1 MILHTH
7 AHMHTHNA
15 CVHAHTHTHTH
26 TMHAYMHSHTQCTH
40 TCTHTHTHMRT
51 RTRTCTHTHTHTHTH
66 TVDDGSG
73 VIPCCQWRKEADSE
87 EGLVIPQLGQL
98 VSVYGRV
105 SEYREE
111 RQVKVNAICIEED
124 PNIEPLHWLEVIQ
137 LKRTVYAKPFSLP
150 PGVSTQSTVP
160 QKAMRETVTGT
171 ILHYIQTLGRSFTL
185 SELQRDEKLREACL
199 DAVSKNCSHSEWSE
213 VEVTRELTAVIS
225 TLPKEWHVVSTG
237 LTTLAADIVYEV
249 SQLHQELIAKH
260 VHS

>member
-1 MILHTH
+1 MLISSLLAETVANMILHT
-7 AHMHTHNA
+7 
-15 CVHAHTHTHTH
+15 HAHTHTHTH
-26 TMHAYMHSHTQCTH
+26 T
-40 TCTHTHTHMRT
+40 HTHK
-51 RTRTCTHTHTHTHTH
+51 
-66 TVDDGSG
+66 VDDGSG

-111 RQVKVNAICIEED
+111 RQVKVNVICIEED

-171 ILHYIQTLGRSFTL
+171 VLHYIQTLGRSFTL
-185 SELQRDEKLREACL
+185 SELQRDETLREACL

-249 SQLHQELIAKH
+249 SQLHQEIIAKH

>member
-1 MILHTH
+1 
-7 AHMHTHNA
+7 
-15 CVHAHTHTHTH
+15 
-26 TMHAYMHSHTQCTH
+26 
-40 TCTHTHTHMRT
+40 MRQSASCQSLSLRALST
-51 RTRTCTHTHTHTHTH
+51 RHFN
-66 TVDDGSG
+66 
-73 VIPCCQWRKEADSE
+73 
-87 EGLVIPQLGQL
+87 
-98 VSVYGRV
+98 GRV

-111 RQVKVNAICIEED
+111 RQVKVNTICIEED

-160 QKAMRETVTGT
+160 QKATRETVTGT
-171 ILHYIQTLGRSFTL
+171 VLHYIQTLGRSFTL

-249 SQLHQELIAKH
+249 SHAAPSRAYCKARSQLSMWASYTILLPNSKCIVSKCI
-260 VHS
+260 VSF